1 MGGTRV
7 YQYNGCPWRLYSHI
21 SMCINIGPMPISST
35 SEQLRDKHLIAMDQI
50 LRKKLGDE
58 NHV

>member
-1 MGGTRV
+1 MAVRGAF
-7 YQYNGCPWRLYSHI
+7 SHI

-35 SEQLRDKHLIAMDQI
+35 SEQFLRDKHLIAMDQI
-50 LRKKLGDE
+50 LRTKLGDA